1 MPTVGHMEITLAI
14 VCEAKD
20 ECAEGPGRLP
30 GPFELAAIAQDILSN
45 ETKDDYEVPFRVTEV
60 RA

>member
-1 MPTVGHMEITLAI
+1 MEITLAI